1 VEVQAEATVVH
12 LGAQVAVGR
21 GHDAHIDL
29 DLVAAAHATEAT
41 PLQRAQQVRCQLGRQ
56 LAYLVE
62 EERAAVG
69 AFEGALVLP
78 VGSGEGAAL
87 MAEEFRGH
95 EVRRQGGAVDGHEGL
110 ARAWTEVVQE
120 PRDELLPRPALAAIS
135 TSTWVMAA
143 RRTCAIS
150 RRMAWL
156 RPRRS
161 SSLSSEW
168 RATSLVVLVEI

>member
-95 EVRRQGGAVDGHEGL
+95 EVR
-110 ARAWTEVVQE
+110 
-120 PRDELLPRPALAAIS
+120 
-135 TSTWVMAA
+135 
-143 RRTCAIS
+143 
-150 RRMAWL
+150 
-156 RPRRS
+156 
-161 SSLSSEW
+161 
-168 RATSLVVLVEI
+168 